1 MMIVFGESAIL
12 IIRLSMKRETLL
24 ASPIRWG
31 ESALGLINIFGGA
44 IIGYN
49 SGIVAGMS
57 LPLISCTLFDK
68 SDSINVSL
76 YQGIFTASI
85 LVFAAIG
92 SPLGLYMKKLFGM
105 KKVMTRFA
113 AES

>member
-1 MMIVFGESAIL
+1 MMFVFRRFASFHNKIQM
-12 IIRLSMKRETLL
+12 RRNTLL
-24 ASPIRWG
+24 ASVNYRVG
-31 ESALGLINIFGGA
+31 STLGLINIFGGA

-68 SDSINVSL
+68 SNSINVSL

-92 SPLGLYMKKLFGM
+92 SPLGLYMKKVLGM
-105 KKVMTRFA
+105 KKVMLHILA
-113 AES
+113 

>member
-1 MMIVFGESAIL
+1 
-12 IIRLSMKRETLL
+12 MKRNTLL
-24 ASPIRWG
+24 ASANYRVK
-31 ESALGLINIFGGA
+31 STLGLINIFGGA

-57 LPLISCTLFDK
+57 LPLVSCTLFDK
-68 SDSINVSL
+68 SNSINVSL

-92 SPLGLYMKKLFGM
+92 SPLGLYMKKVLGM
-105 KKVMTRFA
+105 KKVMLHILA
-113 AES
+113 